1 MDASL
6 QARAGGGHRLELAA
20 SAKPGGKKPVFLL
33 VCYLLNK
40 TGFLFFTALAVIGAA
55 LTNRNSKSS

>member
-6 QARAGGGHRLELAA
+6 QARAGGGHRLELAE
-20 SAKPGGKKPVFLL
+20 SAKPGGKKHVFLL

-40 TGFLFFTALAVIGAA
+40 TGFLFFTALPNVQLVATKKIE
-55 LTNRNSKSS
+55 